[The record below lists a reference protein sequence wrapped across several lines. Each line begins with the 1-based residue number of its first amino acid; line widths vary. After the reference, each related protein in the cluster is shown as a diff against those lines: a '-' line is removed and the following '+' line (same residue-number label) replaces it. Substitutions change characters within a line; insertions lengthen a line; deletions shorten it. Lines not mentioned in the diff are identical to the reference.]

1 MDKVFYV
8 YILASSRNGTLYI
21 GVTSQVVQRVWQH
34 KQGLAEGFTKQ
45 YGLKTL
51 VWYEQHDTAE
61 SAITREKQIKKWERK
76 WKIGLIETENPYWKK
91 MLAESGLPIISAD
104 TMEEAAKKVV
114 AAAAGK

>member
-1 MDKVFYV
+1 MFYV

-21 GVTSQVVQRVWQH
+21 GVTSQLVQRVWQH

-76 WKIGLIETENPYWKK
+76 WKIGLIETENPYWND
-91 MLAESGLPIISAD
+91 LYD
-104 TMEEAAKKVV
+104 DV
-114 AAAAGK
+114 AG